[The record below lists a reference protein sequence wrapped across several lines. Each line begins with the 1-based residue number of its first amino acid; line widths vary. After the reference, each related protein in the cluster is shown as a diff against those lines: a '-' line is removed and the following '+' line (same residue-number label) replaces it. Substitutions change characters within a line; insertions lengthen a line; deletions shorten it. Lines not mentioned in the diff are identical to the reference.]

1 MLVENPN
8 LLSAKTDEE
17 VDEENNSEL
26 TKKKIFSTT
35 WLK

>member
-1 MLVENPN
+1 MLVKNPN
-8 LLSAKTDEE
+8 LLSVKTDEE

-26 TKKKIFSTT
+26 TKKKFFNAT